1 MGLNKIVYGN
11 TTLID
16 LTSDTVTPQVLAQ
29 GYTAHDRTG
38 QAIVGTATPGSVV
51 ITEEADSH
59 GGTIKVITT
68 DGSIDLSQDT
78 VDAAHLLV
86 GYTAHNSSG
95 QAVVGSYTAPADGDN
110 MSFGTA

>member
-1 MGLNKIVYGN
+1 MGINKVVYGN

-16 LTSDTVTPQVLAQ
+16 ISADTVVSSVLAQ
-29 GYTAHDRTG
+29 GYTAHDAAG

-51 ITEEADSH
+51 ITEEPDSH
-59 GGTIKVITT
+59 GGTVKVITT

-95 QAVVGSYTAPADGDN
+95 QAVTGAYVAPANGDN
-110 MSFGTA
+110 MTFGSS